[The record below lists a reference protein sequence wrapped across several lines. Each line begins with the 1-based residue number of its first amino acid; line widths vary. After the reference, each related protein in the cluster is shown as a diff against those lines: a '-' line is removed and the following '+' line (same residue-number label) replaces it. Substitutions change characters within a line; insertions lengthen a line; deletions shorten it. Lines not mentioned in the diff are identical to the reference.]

1 MCSEFRAERE
11 MCTVALGQVRLQFTQ
26 GAITSTV
33 KDHESGAGK

>member
-11 MCTVALGQVRLQFTQ
+11 MCTVALGQGGLQCIQ

-33 KDHESGAGK
+33 KDHESGA